1 MEIATAELSMEIAT
15 AESSMEIATA
25 IKRASRINF
34 TVVIKNMRWCVMNV
48 THT

>member
-1 MEIATAELSMEIAT
+1 VKRIT
-15 AESSMEIATA
+15 ATA